1 MSPNNR
7 RRYKPRRRARRRS
20 LTALSIAAIII
31 IAAAAA
37 IYSYAKTA
45 RQQTAALPDT
55 EAAALLQVV
64 TPGDTPEQIKHY
76 TGFTVS
82 FNAECHVPNYVAWE
96 LTADKARGRLP
107 RKSDF
112 RADPD
117 IDGCATLEDYRR
129 SGYDRGHMAPA
140 ADMKWS
146 AAAMSDCHYLSNIAP
161 QAQPLNTGAWATLEE
176 NCRSWAIR
184 DSAIYVVCGPILT
197 DIAMRHIGKSG
208 VSVPQRYFKVVI
220 APYANPPRG
229 IGFIMPNRR
238 VAGGVQATA
247 TTIDHIEAITGY
259 DFFAALPDEI
269 ETTIE
274 SQSNYPLWQRKI

>member
-1 MSPNNR
+1 M
-7 RRYKPRRRARRRS
+7 
-20 LTALSIAAIII
+20 AAIIAVISWKAKAPETTIPSTEVASWGDLEEVKMPKSVPDYI
-31 IAAAAA
+31 IR
-37 IYSYAKTA
+37 Y
-45 RQQTAALPDT
+45 QPM
-55 EAAALLQVV
+55 
-64 TPGDTPEQIKHY
+64 
-76 TGFTVS
+76 TVS
-82 FNAECHVPNYVAWE
+82 FNRETHQPNWVAWE
-96 LTADKARGRLP
+96 LTREETEGEISRDKAAGF
-107 RKSDF
+107 S
-112 RADPD
+112 ADPNVP
-117 IDGCATLEDYRR
+117 GCPSPSDYTH

-146 AAAMSDCHYLSNIAP
+146 AAAMSDCHYLTNIAP

-197 DIAMRHIGKSG
+197 DMAMRHIGKSG

>member
-1 MSPNNR
+1 MSRKKRTTSTSKKGFGLLALAIAGVLYWVQPQPQPEEGTGGVQTTATDISSKLEIPTDPQNRPDIRLKRTGYTASYNKDYKTPNW
-7 RRYKPRRRARRRS
+7 
-20 LTALSIAAIII
+20 
-31 IAAAAA
+31 
-37 IYSYAKTA
+37 
-45 RQQTAALPDT
+45 
-55 EAAALLQVV
+55 V
-64 TPGDTPEQIKHY
+64 G
-76 TGFTVS
+76 
-82 FNAECHVPNYVAWE
+82 WE
-96 LTADKARGRLP
+96 LTRKETTGQEERKNRFLP
-107 RKSDF
+107 
-112 RADPD
+112 DPD
-117 IDGCATLEDYRR
+117 VPAPRAEHDDYTN

-146 AAAMSDCHYLSNIAP
+146 AAAMSDCHYLTNIAP

-197 DIAMRHIGKSG
+197 DMAMRHIGKSG

>member
-20 LTALSIAAIII
+20 FIALSIALII

-37 IYSYAKTA
+37 IYSYAKSA
-45 RQQTAALPDT
+45 RQQAAAPPYT
-55 EAAALLQVV
+55 EAAALLQVAV
-64 TPGDTPEQIKHY
+64 PGDTPEQIKHY

-82 FNAECHVPNYVAWE
+82 FNAESHIPNYVAWE

-117 IDGCATLEDYRR
+117 IVGCATLNDYRR

-146 AAAMSDCHYLSNIAP
+146 AEAMSDCHYLSNIAP

-176 NCRSWAIR
+176 NCRSWASR
-184 DSAIYVVCGPILT
+184 DSAIYVVCGPVLS
-197 DIAMRHIGKSG
+197 DMAMRHIGKSR
-208 VSVPQRYFKVVI
+208 VAVPQRYFKVVI

-229 IGFIMPNRR
+229 IGFVMPNKR
-238 VAGGVQATA
+238 VAGGVQATV
-247 TTIDHIEAITGY
+247 TTIDRVEAITGY
-259 DFFAALPDEI
+259 DFFSALPDDI
-269 ETTIE
+269 EAAVE
-274 SQSNYPLWQRKI
+274 SQSNYPLWQRKK